1 MTRALAL
8 VVVVA
13 ATVATFQTV
22 TGFGFLNWDDHD
34 ALLNNQPLAGAWP
47 DVVRWAFTTTHM
59 DHYQPLSWL
68 AYRATGVPLVASRV
82 HVLALVLHALNA
94 GFLLWVTARFIHADS
109 DRDRWWLAV
118 ATTLLFAV
126 HPLRVEPV
134 AWASALPYLLSY
146 GPLLVAMGCW
156 LRWVRENDEPQRWL
170 AVGLFAVSQLA
181 RVTAPLFPI
190 VLGVVALAVRGAQPR
205 RPADL
210 WRATWPFAAV
220 VLPLAAMEAS
230 ARQAE
235 SLADFG
241 PGPRLAW
248 ALTHPAWYMW
258 RTVVPAAAS
267 PLDVLPRVADAN
279 WGVAIVA
286 AIATAVVVTITGV
299 AWSRRVSLAVWGSYL
314 ALLLPVVGLM
324 PSGLQLTADR
334 YTYGPLMVVTVALAA
349 ALAPAGPLARRW
361 AFVVAGG
368 AAVFLAQASMLR
380 AGDWRDSVTLWST
393 AVRFDADNDVALYN
407 LALARIEAG
416 QPEAALVD
424 LQRLLVLVPDH
435 APARAQLNALVADRE
450 EAAGNTAAGERRFFA
465 AVSAYSRALES
476 DPARVRVRRNR
487 GMALIQTGRLDEAA
501 ADLAAARDAGDRDPA
516 VASALAYAW
525 SSQDKHREAL
535 DLLRESRRLTP
546 DDLALT
552 GNLARLLVTAE
563 PATLRNPEEALALA
577 AQLNDRTGGRDVR
590 VLDTLA
596 LALAATG
603 RSRDAAEALSVAA
616 ALARDAGDAPLA
628 AAFDARRA
636 ALLR

>member
-13 ATVATFQTV
+13 ATAVTFQAV
-22 TGFGFLNWDDHD
+22 TGFAFLNWDDHD
-34 ALLNNQPLAGAWP
+34 ALVGNQPLAASWP

-59 DHYQPLSWL
+59 YHYQPLAWL
-68 AYRATGVPLVASRV
+68 AYRATGLPLAASRV
-82 HVLALVLHALNA
+82 HALAIVLHALNA
-94 GFLLWVTARFIHADS
+94 GFLLWVTARVIHADT

-156 LRWVRENDEPQRWL
+156 LRWVREGNEQQRWL

-190 VLGVVALAVRGAQPR
+190 VLGVVALAIRQAQPR
-205 RPADL
+205 RPADVWL
-210 WRATWPFAAV
+210 ATWPFAAIA
-220 VLPLAAMEAS
+220 LPLAAVEAS

-235 SLADFG
+235 SLGDFG
-241 PGPRLAW
+241 LGPRLAW
-248 ALTHPAWYMW
+248 ALTHPALYLW
-258 RTVVPAAAS
+258 RTLVPAAAS
-267 PLDVLPRVADAN
+267 PLDVLPRVPEPD

-286 AIATAVVVTITGV
+286 AIATAVVVIATGV
-299 AWSRRVSLAVWGSYL
+299 LWSRRVSVAVWGSYL

-324 PSGLQLTADR
+324 PSGVQLTADR
-334 YTYGPLMVVTVALAA
+334 YTYGPAMVVTVALAA
-349 ALAPAGPLARRW
+349 ALAPAGLLARRW

-368 AAVFLAQASMLR
+368 AAVFFAQASMLR
-380 AGDWRDSVTLWST
+380 AGDWRDSITLWST
-393 AVRFDADNDVALYN
+393 ALRFDADNDVALYN

-416 QPEAALVD
+416 QPEAAMSE

-435 APARAQLNALVADRE
+435 APGRAQLNTLVADRE
-450 EAAGNTAAGERRFFA
+450 EAAGNAAAGERRFFS
-465 AVSAYSRALES
+465 AVSAYSRALDA

-487 GMALIQTGRLDEAA
+487 GMALLEGGRLDDAA
-501 ADLAAARDAGDRDPA
+501 ADLAAARAAGDRDPA
-516 VASALAYAW
+516 VASGLAYAW
-525 SSQDKHREAL
+525 SSQGRHAEAL
-535 DLLRESRRLTP
+535 DLLRQSLRITP
-546 DDLALT
+546 GDLALT

-563 PATLRNPEEALALA
+563 PATLRNPEEALVLV

-603 RSRDAAEALSVAA
+603 RTRDAAEALGVAA
-616 ALARDAGDAPLA
+616 ALARDGGDAALA
-628 AAFDARRA
+628 AVFEQRRA
-636 ALLR
+636 ALPR